1 LSASSAF
8 RTAVRKRGQPVSL
21 TTPENR
27 DYIVDIEDGLLRLTL
42 SRPEQSN
49 AMTSA
54 MTPMLIDLFEAARQ
68 RPDVRAI
75 HIRGEGRNLSAGGD
89 VPGFAK
95 TLEMSV
101 ADRQEEFRGRIGRL
115 GRLVQAVVSI
125 PGPVVVEMRGGAAGA
140 GLLFALAADY
150 VIGDE
155 TSLFVFAHQ
164 SLGLC
169 PDGGV
174 SALLPQV
181 VGLRTAR
188 ALVLT
193 GARVKAEEALR
204 IGLLNRLVDAA
215 SLEAEAAKLAAR
227 LANAPQLA
235 VRNAKR
241 LLNMSPG
248 QSLGDQMDAETAA
261 VADCV
266 ADGDFAEG
274 VNAFLEKRSPDFPS
288 TR

>member
-1 LSASSAF
+1 M
-8 RTAVRKRGQPVSL
+8 SL
-21 TTPENR
+21 TTPDSR
-27 DYIVDIEDGLLRLTL
+27 DYLVDIDGGVLRLTL
-42 SRPEQSN
+42 NRPEQSN

-54 MTPMLIDLFEAARQ
+54 MTPMLIELFEAAASDAR
-68 RPDVRAI
+68 VRAI
-75 HIRGEGRNLSAGGD
+75 HIRSEGKNFSAGGD

-95 TLEMSV
+95 TLEMTV
-101 ADRQEEFRGRIGRL
+101 EDRQSEFRARIGRL
-115 GRLVQAVVSI
+115 GRLVKAVAGF

-140 GLLFALAADY
+140 GLLFTLAADY

-188 ALVLT
+188 SLVLT
-193 GARVKAEEALR
+193 GARVRADEALR
-204 IGLLNRLVDAA
+204 IGLLNRLAEAA
-215 SLEAEAAKLAAR
+215 ALEAEAAKLASR
-227 LANAPQLA
+227 LAKAPQLA
-235 VRNAKR
+235 VRSAKR
-241 LLNMSPG
+241 LINASPDAT
-248 QSLGDQMDAETAA
+248 LDEQMDAETAA
-261 VADCV
+261 IAQCV
-266 ADGDFAEG
+266 GDDDFAEG
-274 VNAFLEKRSPDFPS
+274 VNAFLEKRGADFPS

>member
-1 LSASSAF
+1 
-8 RTAVRKRGQPVSL
+8 VSL
-21 TTPENR
+21 TTPDSR
-27 DYIVDIEDGLLRLTL
+27 DYLVAIQDGLLRLTFN
-42 SRPEQSN
+42 RPEQSN

-54 MTPMLIDLFEAARQ
+54 MTPMLIALFEAAAADPQ
-68 RPDVRAI
+68 VRAI
-75 HIRGEGRNLSAGGD
+75 HICGEGKNFSAGGD
-89 VPGFAK
+89 VPGFAS
-95 TLEMSV
+95 TLEMTV
-101 ADRQEEFRGRIGRL
+101 EDRQDEFRGRIARL
-115 GRLVQAVVSI
+115 GRLVQAVAGF

-155 TSLFVFAHQ
+155 SSLFVFAHQ

-193 GARVKAEEALR
+193 GAQVRAEEALR
-204 IGLLNRLVDAA
+204 IGLLNRLVEATA
-215 SLEAEAAKLAAR
+215 LEAEAAKLAAR
-227 LANAPQLA
+227 LAKAPQVA

-241 LLNMSPG
+241 LVNASPG
-248 QSLGDQMDAETAA
+248 TALADQMAAETAA
-261 VADCV
+261 FTACV
-266 ADGDFAEG
+266 ADDDFAEG
-274 VNAFLEKRSPDFPS
+274 VNAFLEKRNPDFPS
-288 TR
+288 SR

>member
-1 LSASSAF
+1 
-8 RTAVRKRGQPVSL
+8 VSL
-21 TTPENR
+21 TTPDNR
-27 DYIVDIEDGLLRLTL
+27 EYIAEIEGGLLRLTL
-42 SRPEQSN
+42 NRPEQSN
-49 AMTSA
+49 AMTTA
-54 MTPMLIDLFEAARQ
+54 MTAMLIGLFEAAQ
-68 RPDVRAI
+68 ASPDVRAI
-75 HIRGEGRNLSAGGD
+75 HIRGEGRNFSAGGD

-95 TLEMSV
+95 TLELSV
-101 ADRQEEFRGRIGRL
+101 GDRQEEFRGRVGRL
-115 GRLVQAVVSI
+115 GRLVQAVVNF
-125 PGPVVVEMRGGAAGA
+125 PGPVLVEMRGAAAGA

-174 SALLPQV
+174 SMLLPQV
-181 VGLRTAR
+181 VGLRGAR

-193 GARVKAEEALR
+193 GARVKADEALR
-204 IGLLNRLVDAA
+204 IGLLNRLVEAGA
-215 SLEAEAAKLAAR
+215 LEEEAAKLAAR
-227 LANAPQLA
+227 LARAPQVA
-235 VRNAKR
+235 VRSAKR
-241 LLNMSPG
+241 LIRGSPG
-248 QSLGDQMDAETAA
+248 HGLADQMDAETAA
-261 VADCV
+261 IAECV

>member
-1 LSASSAF
+1 M
-8 RTAVRKRGQPVSL
+8 SL
-21 TTPENR
+21 TTPESR

-42 SRPEQSN
+42 NRPEQSN

-75 HIRGEGRNLSAGGD
+75 HIRGEGRNFSAGGD

-101 ADRQEEFRGRIGRL
+101 ADRQEEFRSRIGRL
-115 GRLVQAVVSI
+115 GRLVQAVASF

-193 GARVKAEEALR
+193 GARVKADEALR

-227 LANAPQLA
+227 LANAPQVA

-241 LLNMSPG
+241 LINMSPG

-261 VADCV
+261 IADCV

-274 VNAFLEKRSPDFPS
+274 VNAFLEKRGPDFPS